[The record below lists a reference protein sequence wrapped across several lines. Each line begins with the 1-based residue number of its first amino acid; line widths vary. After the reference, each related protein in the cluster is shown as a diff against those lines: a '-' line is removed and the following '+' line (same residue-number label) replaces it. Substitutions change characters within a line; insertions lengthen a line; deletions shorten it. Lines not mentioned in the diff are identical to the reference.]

1 MIRARLLPSNQ
12 IRLTRHLNWMF
23 ERQLV
28 PRAMTGIFI
37 DIGLRYADD
46 SLDSWFTFCEH
57 SIVHMITRRAL
68 KEFAAIHKGAE
79 KPLDSWYSV
88 AKKAHWQSIAD
99 VRVNYPHAD
108 AVGRCTVFNI
118 SGNKY
123 RLIVKIEY
131 KLQTIY
137 IKHVL
142 THAEYDKEDWKRDC

>member
-1 MIRARLLPSNQ
+1 LSGSSKA
-12 IRLTRHLNWMF
+12 
-23 ERQLV
+23 LV
-28 PRAMTGIFI
+28 HGAMTGIFI
-37 DIGLRYADD
+37 DIGLRYANNSFDR
-46 SLDSWFTFCEH
+46 WFTFCKH
-57 SIVHMITRRAL
+57 SIVHVITRRVL

-88 AKKAHWQSIAD
+88 AKKARWQSIAD

-108 AVGRCTVFNI
+108 AVDKCTVFNI
-118 SGNKY
+118 GGNKY

-142 THAEYDKEDWKRDC
+142 THVEYDKEDWKRDC

>member
-1 MIRARLLPSNQ
+1 
-12 IRLTRHLNWMF
+12 
-23 ERQLV
+23 V
-28 PRAMTGIFI
+28 DG
-37 DIGLRYADD
+37 IGLRYVND

-57 SIVHMITRRAL
+57 STVHVITRRAL

-88 AKKAHWQSIAD
+88 SKKAHWQSIAD

>member
-1 MIRARLLPSNQ
+1 MN
-12 IRLTRHLNWMF
+12 
-23 ERQLV
+23 
-28 PRAMTGIFI
+28 
-37 DIGLRYADD
+37 D

-57 SIVHMITRRAL
+57 SIVHVITRRAL

-88 AKKAHWQSIAD
+88 AKKAHWHSIAD

-118 SGNKY
+118 GGNKY

-142 THAEYDKEDWKRDC
+142 THVEYDKEEWKRDC

>member
-1 MIRARLLPSNQ
+1 MAS
-12 IRLTRHLNWMF
+12 
-23 ERQLV
+23 V
-28 PRAMTGIFI
+28 
-37 DIGLRYADD
+37 YVYVKD
-46 SLDSWFTFCEH
+46 SLDNWFTFCEH
-57 SIVHMITRRAL
+57 SIVHVITRRVL

-88 AKKAHWQSIAD
+88 AKKALWQSIAD

-118 SGNKY
+118 GGNKY

-137 IKHVL
+137 IKCVL
-142 THAEYDKEDWKRDC
+142 IHPEYDKEEWKRDC